1 MPTHAIRSIEIYAP
15 FGEAFKFIADPSNLP
30 KWAHAFETASDGKAR
45 LRTPDAV
52 ARRFTSDARWE
63 CCCASIA
70 SIASHTSS
78 ARKKAIIDF
87 TARICGIAD
96 PENAC
101 RCAGRMPYAI
111 KRGRVQLGRPLFG
124 ESIRE
129 TAARFGG
136 IEETVRSLKR
146 LRRAAALFRTHPR
159 FTVGHDL
166 APGEVARRR

>member
-1 MPTHAIRSIEIYAP
+1 MLLCLDREHRLAYIVGEILELDHNEAAAIVGISRSAYRQRL
-15 FGEAFKFIADPSNLP
+15 SR
-30 KWAHAFETASDGKAR
+30 AR
-45 LRTPDAV
+45 
-52 ARRFTSDARWE
+52 
-63 CCCASIA
+63 
-70 SIASHTSS
+70 
-78 ARKKAIIDF
+78 KAIIDF
-87 TARICGIAD
+87 TARICGIAN

-101 RCAGRMPYAI
+101 RCAGRLPYAI
-111 KRGRVQLGRPLFG
+111 ERGRVQLGRPLFG

-129 TAARFGG
+129 TAARFAD